1 MEFYVLSLVFFVKL
15 LVSVVLLVV
24 LLTYVFSFLSLVD
37 IVTLNPHISTYMR
50 QIGRNLNYYLFSVL
64 LLVSENYLILIYS
77 VELSSVVFHFVY
89 LVVLFVSF
97 LFPSNI
103 AHVLFVYCVHLSH
116 LFFLFFYFFQSL
128 LFCFNSIF
136 LRLLLLSICHR

>member
-50 QIGRNLNYYLFSVL
+50 QIGKNLNYYLFSVL
-64 LLVSENYLILIYS
+64 LLVSENYLILIYF

-89 LVVLFVSF
+89 LVVPFVSF
-97 LFPSNI
+97 PFLSNNS
-103 AHVLFVYCVHLSH
+103 HVPFVYSVHLSH
-116 LFFLFFYFFQSL
+116 LSVSVFLFL
-128 LFCFNSIF
+128 SISF
-136 LRLLLLSICHR
+136 LLL